1 MHSLRHSSALKTL
14 AALSVLS
21 AALSAQA
28 LEYPIGTPHQR
39 FGMEIAAVYLQPVV
53 MEPEGMMKKAEES
66 DICVFQRSWT
76 PVSV

>member
-1 MHSLRHSSALKTL
+1 
-14 AALSVLS
+14 
-21 AALSAQA
+21 
-28 LEYPIGTPHQR
+28 
-39 FGMEIAAVYLQPVV
+39 MEIAAVYLQPVV